1 MLQCATISQ
10 TSEFLVALFGPD
22 PRNIK
27 DPHLQ
32 MKPYGFR
39 DAEKRPARHLSS
51 LCHLYTLDAGDA
63 LVAKLFF
70 HKISMSKHIPRK
82 FQVLKYW
89 ENYWGNFQFKES
101 YSPNSKVFNP
111 NLGPHQAGLTWRNT
125 SSHQAISPMTQR
137 LGAAFHVSQLRRQV
151 VRSYTSGPVV
161 RDAKLA
167 MDNVRFV
174 LDCSMKWDLLAELN
188 NLNMGYVMFHF
199 VSLPGLFTGG

>member
-1 MLQCATISQ
+1 MLCHFARVKLGTLLIHCQQSLGVLGSVFAEIVKIPETGKRTCLDMLQCATISQ

-111 NLGPHQAGLTWRNT
+111 NLGPHQAGLT
-125 SSHQAISPMTQR
+125 
-137 LGAAFHVSQLRRQV
+137 
-151 VRSYTSGPVV
+151 
-161 RDAKLA
+161 
-167 MDNVRFV
+167 
-174 LDCSMKWDLLAELN
+174 
-188 NLNMGYVMFHF
+188 
-199 VSLPGLFTGG
+199 